1 MFPWPAVP
9 LLACTLRSRV
19 IHNFIDSMVLVVLLS
34 RLNLV
39 LFPLSSSTSMSPRP
53 FGSTVNKPA
62 TVVKVCMIR
71 LLHSV
76 YSSSIFISGMVFA
89 VNPPAD
95 PSPNSFSAFQALAIA
110 TNGTA
115 ATTSTA
121 PPAATTT
128 YMTPPPPTWESAT
141 AVVSDATHTW
151 TTIYSSYA
159 GTPRQLFL

>member
-1 MFPWPAVP
+1 
-9 LLACTLRSRV
+9 
-19 IHNFIDSMVLVVLLS
+19 
-34 RLNLV
+34 
-39 LFPLSSSTSMSPRP
+39 
-53 FGSTVNKPA
+53 
-62 TVVKVCMIR
+62 
-71 LLHSV
+71 
-76 YSSSIFISGMVFA
+76 MVFA

-151 TTIYSSYA
+151 TTTYSSYA